1 MAKPTQ
7 QTPERAALAQ
17 AHEAA
22 RAAQQALTDAED
34 AYSRTLSAWAEASRD
49 AHGIEKEIARLLD
62 RRDPGINELRW
73 QYAEQVDAARAAL
86 KAEEHRTQ
94 PFKHTHDTARD
105 RIPEAER
112 TVTAAQ
118 AQVAA
123 AARRVACAE
132 AIPVARACI
141 AQLEQAYAVLLEAA
155 PDLLCLV
162 DKSLVP
168 PDLAREAET
177 AAGGMLRRASG
188 CSEIEA
194 RYRRSPW
201 RVAVE
206 RLQDDPAAVLPSAPA
221 S

>member
-7 QTPERAALAQ
+7 QTRERLALAE
-17 AHEAA
+17 AHDAVG
-22 RAAQQALTDAED
+22 AAQQALTDVED

-49 AHGIEKEIARLLD
+49 AHGIEKRLARLLD
-62 RRDPGINELRW
+62 RRDPGIRELRH
-73 QYAEQVDAARAAL
+73 QYAEEVDVARAAL
-86 KAEEHRTQ
+86 KAEEHRIQ
-94 PFKHTHDTARD
+94 PFKDAHD
-105 RIPEAER
+105 
-112 TVTAAQ
+112 
-118 AQVAA
+118 
-123 AARRVACAE
+123 AARRVAYAE

-162 DKSLVP
+162 DKTLLL

-177 AAGGMLRRASG
+177 AAGGMLRRSSG

-206 RLQDDPAAVLPSAPA
+206 RLQDDPAAPLPQAPV

>member
-1 MAKPTQ
+1 MAKSPAPS
-7 QTPERAALAQ
+7 PERAALAQ
-17 AHEAA
+17 AHEACA
-22 RAAQQALTDAED
+22 VAQAQLAEAEAASAQ
-34 AYSRTLSAWAEASRD
+34 TLSAWAEASRD
-49 AHGIEKEIARLLD
+49 AHGIEKQIARLLD
-62 RRDPGINELRW
+62 RRDPGINELRH
-73 QYAEQVDAARAAL
+73 QYAEEVDAVRAAL
-86 KAEEHRTQ
+86 KAEEKRIEPLKDTY
-94 PFKHTHDTARD
+94 DTARD
-105 RIPEAER
+105 RIPDAER

-118 AQVAA
+118 DQVTA

-132 AIPVARACI
+132 AIPVARACM
-141 AQLEQAYAVLLEAA
+141 ARLQEAYAILLDAA

-162 DKSLVP
+162 DKNLLL

-177 AAGGMLRRASG
+177 AAGGLLRRASG

-206 RLQDDPAAVLPSAPA
+206 RLQDDPQATLPAPV

>member
-1 MAKPTQ
+1 MAKSAPQ
-7 QTPERAALAQ
+7 SAERAALAQ
-17 AHEAA
+17 AHDAVG
-22 RAAQQALTDAED
+22 AAQQALTDAED
-34 AYSRTLSAWAEASRD
+34 AHSQTLSAWAEASRD
-49 AHGIEKEIARLLD
+49 AHGIEKRLARLLD
-62 RRDPGINELRW
+62 RRDPGIRELRW
-73 QYAEQVDAARAAL
+73 QYAEEVDAARAEL
-86 KAEEHRTQ
+86 KAEEERTE
-94 PFKHTHDTARD
+94 PFKAAYDAAKA

-112 TVTAAQ
+112 TVTTAQ
-118 AQVAA
+118 DQVTA

-162 DKSLVP
+162 DKTLLL

-201 RVAVE
+201 RMAVE
-206 RLQDDPAAVLPSAPA
+206 RL
-221 S
+221 